1 MVNLPER
8 SQQDIANFVAASP
21 TMPDQLDLLFN
32 FVTNQSNLPY
42 LILDKTF
49 DAVVAKEELDAVS
62 RNELF
67 VRYHSPFIG
76 MDTEGW
82 YATAIYGQGATN
94 PWNIQPTIDQAH
106 LPATSNRWTES
117 ADLMPYFKTVLDDIL
132 GLENI
137 NRCVC
142 FKLMPGGYVDT
153 HTDIPPADGYKLLQV
168 DFNVHWPNK
177 AKWYLE
183 GVPGGVYP
191 TVNGTVAMHSSIAKH
206 CIVNNSDEPRYLVW
220 AFANFNEK
228 FKQLVVDS
236 YLRQHFYANTNEI
249 S

>member
-8 SQQDIANFVAASP
+8 LKQDIVNFKAASP
-21 TMPDQLDLLFN
+21 MWPDQLDLLFN

-49 DAVVAKEELDAVS
+49 DSAQAHKELLDADS
-62 RNELF
+62 KNLF
-67 VRYHSPFIG
+67 VKYHSP
-76 MDTEGW
+76 MLNMETEGW
-82 YATAIYGQGATN
+82 YATAIYGQSATN
-94 PWNIQPTIDQAH
+94 PWNANTTIDRAH
-106 LPATSNRWTES
+106 LPHPVNVWTET
-117 ADLMPYFKTVLDDIL
+117 ADLMPYFKTVLDDVL

-168 DFNVHWPNK
+168 DFNVHWPK
-177 AKWYLE
+177 EAKWYLE
-183 GVPGGVYP
+183 GVPGGIYP

-206 CIVNNSDEPRYLVW
+206 CIINDSDEPRYLVW
-220 AFANFNEK
+220 AFAKFNEK
-228 FKQLVVDS
+228 FKKLVVDS
-236 YLRQHFYANTNEI
+236 YLKKHAF
-249 S
+249 

>member
-1 MVNLPER
+1 
-8 SQQDIANFVAASP
+8 
-21 TMPDQLDLLFN
+21 LLFN
-32 FVTNQSNLPY
+32 FVTTKSDLPY

-49 DAVVAKEELDAVS
+49 DADIVKSELEAADQA
-62 RNELF
+62 ELF
-67 VRYHSPFIG
+67 VRYHSPLIR

-82 YATAIYGQGATN
+82 YATAIYGQSATN
-94 PWNIQPTIDQAH
+94 PWNIQSTIDQAH
-106 LPATSNRWTES
+106 LSAATNCWTET
-117 ADLMPYFKTVLDDIL
+117 ADLMPYFKTVLDDVV
-132 GLENI
+132 GLENV

-153 HTDIPPADGYKLLQV
+153 HTDIPPALGYKLLQV

-183 GVPGGVYP
+183 GVPGGIYP
-191 TVNGTVAMHSSIAKH
+191 TANGTVAMHSSIAKH
-206 CIVNNSDEPRYLVW
+206 CIVNHSNEPRYLVW
-220 AFANFNEK
+220 AFANFDKK

-236 YLRQHFYANTNEI
+236 YLRQNFYANKI

>member
-1 MVNLPER
+1 MDKIPDRLF
-8 SQQDIANFVAASP
+8 QDINQFTTSEVLIP
-21 TMPDQLDLLFN
+21 NQLDLMFE
-32 FVTNQSNLPY
+32 FITTQSNLPY
-42 LILDKTF
+42 LLLDKEF
-49 DAVVAKEELDAVS
+49 DATTVKAELQAAD
-62 RNELF
+62 NKELF
-67 VRYHSPFIG
+67 VRYHSPFIR

-94 PWNIQPTIDQAH
+94 PWNVQPTISQAH
-106 LPATSNRWTES
+106 LPATANHWTET
-117 ADLMPYFKTVLDDIL
+117 ADLMPYFKSVLDDIL
-132 GLENI
+132 GLHNV

-142 FKLMPGGYVDT
+142 FKLAPGGWVDT
-153 HTDIPPADGYKLLQV
+153 HTDIPPIDGYKLLQV
-168 DFNVHWPNK
+168 DFNVHWPDK

-183 GVPGGVYP
+183 GVPGGIYP

-220 AFANFNEK
+220 AFAEFDKK

-236 YLRQHFYANTNEI
+236 YLRQTFYADKI